1 MMRRLVAV
9 CLAAATVVAVAGC
22 GAADPSA
29 RPSGPASPSS
39 GTSVS
44 TSPGASASTSPSA
57 GASTVP
63 VADPAH
69 AVPAPGPRS
78 GDLHSADI
86 LVRASTTLTP
96 AQIAAI
102 KAIPKV
108 TGVEQLSIGEV
119 SIEDKLLN
127 VVAVDPATYRNYTPL
142 ATADS
147 TEVWDRVAGGELA
160 VNPDLKK
167 QLPPDA
173 NGYWQMGSNASAPKI
188 HVGAWA
194 AQIPGLVDAVVN
206 TAWGTSLGMV
216 PDNAVIISTAI
227 TSPERVAKPL
237 KKLLGSAASVQRLDV
252 VARLGLDPNVRQFA
266 NVVGT
271 VAQAVG
277 HYTYRVLGGGMIA
290 PDPAWVSSHIVTDTV
305 PILGRVTCNRLL
317 FPQLK
322 AALAEVQARGL
333 AGTIH
338 TTAGCYYPR
347 FIAGTSSLSNHA
359 FGLAIDIDAPQN
371 ERGTAG
377 QMNRQ
382 VVQIFEEWGFTWGGT
397 WHYTD
402 PMHFEMNKI
411 VTPR

>member
-1 MMRRLVAV
+1 
-9 CLAAATVVAVAGC
+9 
-22 GAADPSA
+22 
-29 RPSGPASPSS
+29 
-39 GTSVS
+39 
-44 TSPGASASTSPSA
+44 
-57 GASTVP
+57 VP
-63 VADPAH
+63 VADPSH

-78 GDLHSADI
+78 GALHSADI
-86 LVRASTTLTP
+86 LVRATKTLT
-96 AQIAAI
+96 ADQIARI

-127 VVAVDPATYRNYTPL
+127 VVAVDPATYRNYTPQRS
-142 ATADS
+142 ADS
-147 TEVWDRVAGGELA
+147 TQVWDRVAGGELA
-160 VNPDLKK
+160 VDLGLKK
-167 QLPPDA
+167 ELPPDA
-173 NGYWQMGSNASAPKI
+173 AGYWQMGSNASAPKI

-194 AQIPGLVDAVVN
+194 PQVPGLVDAVVN
-206 TAWGTSLGMV
+206 TSWGKALGMV

-252 VARLGLDPNVRQFA
+252 VAREGLDPKAVQFA

-290 PDPAWVSSHIVTDTV
+290 PDPSWVSSHIVTDTV
-305 PILGRVTCNRLL
+305 PILGKVTCNRMLM
-317 FPQLK
+317 PQLK
-322 AALAEVQARGL
+322 AALAEVVQEGL
-333 AGTIH
+333 ASTIH
-338 TTAGCYYPR
+338 STAGCYYPR

-359 FGLAIDIDAPQN
+359 FGLAIDINAPEN
-371 ERGTAG
+371 GRGTAG
-377 QMNRQ
+377 AMNRQ
-382 VVQIFEEWGFTWGGT
+382 VVAIFERWGFTWGGV

>member
-1 MMRRLVAV
+1 MVRRLIGV
-9 CLAAATVVAVAGC
+9 CLAVATVVALAGC
-22 GAADPSA
+22 DAGDPAAQ
-29 RPSGPASPSS
+29 PSGPVSGSGSGASSAS
-39 GTSVS
+39 AGVS
-44 TSPGASASTSPSA
+44 TGTTSA

-63 VADPAH
+63 VADPSH
-69 AVPAPGPRS
+69 AVPAPGPRT

-86 LVRASTTLTP
+86 LVRSSTTLTA
-96 AQIAAI
+96 AQLAAI
-102 KAIPKV
+102 KGIDGV

-127 VVAVDPATYRNYTPL
+127 VVAVDPATYRDYTPL
-142 ATADS
+142 ASADA
-147 TEVWDRVAGGELA
+147 TQVWDRVAGGELA

-173 NGYWQMGSNASAPKI
+173 DGYWRMGSNASAPKI

-194 AQIPGLVDAVVN
+194 PQIPGLVDAVVN

-216 PDNAVIISTAI
+216 PDNAVILSTSI
-227 TSPERVAKPL
+227 TSPERVTKPL

-252 VARLGLDPNVRQFA
+252 VARLGLDPKAVQFA

-271 VAQAVG
+271 VAEAVG
-277 HYTYRVLGGGMIA
+277 HYTYRVLGGGAIA
-290 PDPAWVSSHIVTDTV
+290 PDPAWVASHIVTDTV

-322 AALAEVQARGL
+322 AALAEVVARGL

-338 TTAGCYYPR
+338 STAGCYNPR

-359 FGLAIDIDAPQN
+359 FGLAIDINAPEN
-371 ERGTAG
+371 ARGTAG

-382 VVQIFEEWGFTWGGT
+382 VVQIFEKWGFTWGGV